1 MKILLSLIVLL
12 CSFSAHA
19 QGDSLLNASAKV
31 TGFGE
36 IRYRGP
42 VNQRVNPLERPIVL
56 IHGIYGGASHRTW
69 RKLLPLLD
77 AAGKEVFI
85 LDLPG
90 VGESDKPKRSYSIE
104 DFDVFLERFIEEVVG
119 ERANLVTESILSNAA
134 LRVSSIRPDLVRRI
148 ALISPTGIF
157 TLNEPPSS
165 REQSLYD
172 RLFNDDEA
180 AIGFYRNLLNPNSL
194 RFFLAFAFFDD
205 SLIDENLLADYSVLR
220 ENIDQRFLS
229 LSFVGGQLYRSFE
242 ESSKDV
248 FVPVLGIFGAEYE
261 NFQDSQFATAAD
273 FQAVRPFFDYVEV
286 QNAGSSV
293 QREKPEETAKLILD
307 FFIQD

>member
-1 MKILLSLIVLL
+1 MKILLSLVVLL
-12 CSFSAHA
+12 CCFSAHA
-19 QGDSLLNASAKV
+19 QGDSLLNASATV
-31 TGFGE
+31 TGYGQ

-77 AAGKEVFI
+77 AAGKEVYI

-104 DFDVFLERFIEEVVG
+104 DFDVFLERFIEEVVR
-119 ERANLVTESILSNAA
+119 ERANLVTESILSNSA
-134 LRVSSIRPDLVRRI
+134 LRVSSTRPDLVRRV

-165 REQSLYD
+165 REQNLYD

-242 ESSKDV
+242 DSSKDV

-261 NFQDSQFATAAD
+261 NFQDSRFATAAD

-286 QNAGSSV
+286 QDAGSSV
-293 QREKPEETAKLILD
+293 QREKPIETAKLILD

>member
-1 MKILLSLIVLL
+1 MKIFFSLVILLSCIT
-12 CSFSAHA
+12 AHA
-19 QGDSLLNASAKV
+19 QGNSLLDTSATV

-56 IHGIYGGASHRTW
+56 LHGIYGGASHRTW

-77 AAGKEVFI
+77 AAGKEVYV

-90 VGESDKPKRSYSIE
+90 VGESDSPKRSYTIE
-104 DFDVFLERFIEEVVG
+104 DFDLFVERFLEEVVQ

-134 LRVSSIRPDLVRRI
+134 LRVSSTRPDLVRRV
-148 ALISPTGIF
+148 ALLSPSGIF
-157 TLNEPPSS
+157 TLNEPPSA
-165 REQSLYD
+165 REQALYD

-205 SLIDENLLADYSVLR
+205 TLIDQDLLADYSVLR
-220 ENIDQRFLS
+220 DNLDQRFLS

-242 ESSKDV
+242 ESSRDV

-261 NFQDSQFATAAD
+261 PFQDNPVATAAD

-286 QNAGSSV
+286 PNSGSSV
-293 QREKPEETAKLILD
+293 QREQPEATAKLILD